1 MGNHSAIDL
10 HGSQVLEK
18 KARRGCEQ
26 RPRRRGSVGM
36 EILLNQL
43 RVFSLRQR
51 GHQQYTRFCR
61 VEGVGHQP
69 GLAVIRR
76 YDAAAGTGGSHHHD
90 ARLLRFLIPAALR
103 TDTDP
108 APVPAYISVG
118 MMGDRRIV
126 HILRIVAGN
135 HK

>member
-1 MGNHSAIDL
+1 MGNHPPSICMEAVSL
-10 HGSQVLEK
+10 RRKHGEGVNN
-18 KARRGCEQ
+18 A
-26 RPRRRGSVGM
+26 PRRRGSVGM

-108 APVPAYISVG
+108 APVPA
-118 MMGDRRIV
+118 
-126 HILRIVAGN
+126 
-135 HK
+135 

>member
-1 MGNHSAIDL
+1 MGNNPPSICMEARSLRRKHGEGVKTPSPQRISRYGNIAESAADL
-10 HGSQVLEK
+10 
-18 KARRGCEQ
+18 
-26 RPRRRGSVGM
+26 
-36 EILLNQL
+36 
-43 RVFSLRQR
+43 SLRQR

-108 APVPAYISVG
+108 APVPA
-118 MMGDRRIV
+118 
-126 HILRIVAGN
+126 
-135 HK
+135 